1 MSIIK
6 TTLPINSL
14 LNKSSNNYDYID
26 SFKGEL
32 INKNKKIEPIDVA
45 KAFFSTAPNW
55 VSNLMVVRNKIVAI
69 FGLKT
74 INHHAQLSREE
85 QLNQFKGEPNEQ
97 LGLFKVFNKTN
108 NEIIM
113 GENDKHLN
121 FRVSLYLEPS
131 KTNGFTNDL
140 IISTT
145 VEFNNWLGK
154 LYFLPVKPFHQLI
167 VPVMLKAIIKELEK
181 NN

>member
-1 MSIIK
+1 MAIIK
-6 TTLPINSL
+6 TTLPIHSL
-14 LNKSSNNYDYID
+14 LNNPSKNYDYVD

-32 INKNKKIEPIDVA
+32 MDEKQLIEPIDVA

-55 VSNLMVVRNKIVAI
+55 VSYLMALRNKIVAI

-74 INHHAQLSREE
+74 TNNSVLSPQE
-85 QLNQFKGEPNEQ
+85 QLNNFKGEPNEQ
-97 LGLFKVFNKTN
+97 LGLFKVFSKTN

-113 GENDKHLN
+113 GEDDKHLN

-131 KTNGFTNDL
+131 KNEAFKKDL

-154 LYFLPVKPFHQLI
+154 LYFLPVKPLHQLI
-167 VPVMLKAIIKELEK
+167 VPTMLKAIIKQL
-181 NN
+181 N